1 MKKLSDAPVW
11 REATITTADAT
22 PVALLTIPTTSD
34 TSILVK
40 MFLSAVHT
48 TGGAWA
54 ALAAFTAAFNN
65 DGGVLSRVRYISEL
79 YDEADAA
86 YDVEI
91 EDSGTNILVNV
102 TGKAA
107 TGIRWKTKT
116 LIVVT

>member
-1 MKKLSDAPVW
+1 MKKLSDASVLK
-11 REATITTADAT
+11 EATIVTADAT
-22 PVALLTIPTTSD
+22 KTAILTIPTTSD

-54 ALAAFTAAFNN
+54 AFAEFIAAFNN
-65 DGGVLSRVRYISEL
+65 DGGVLTRIDYISGM
-79 YDEADAA
+79 YDEADAL

-91 EDSGTNILVNV
+91 EGSGTNILVNV

-116 LIVVT
+116 LIVVS